1 MTLAFQNFNI
11 YKRLFLDVINLP
23 DTDGP
28 DCYRMWADLR
38 SFLLQLVSSSAHLSC
53 DQVFLVM
60 LRALLS
66 QCVMSV
72 ISV

>member
-28 DCYRMWADLR
+28 DSYRTWADLR
-38 SFLLQLVSSSAHLSC
+38 SFLLQLVSGSAHLSC
-53 DQVFLVM
+53 DQLH
-60 LRALLS
+60 ALLR

-72 ISV
+72 